1 MIGLPDLVFA
11 VPAFGQTRDDFM
23 EELGHVFESL
33 GMAFEELRD
42 LQRRSAAGAPALDLN
57 RSYANLYGLLWQ
69 AYKDRFQKAMRALG
83 VNIGFLSQ
91 NDARF
96 EEGAAALVERNPKLA
111 DLVDLMRNDRAEFQQ
126 ALATYRNDYLEHR
139 VPQVDP
145 RLGAFHRLD
154 SAETTFTNV
163 WQTIEDYVA
172 ITVKAHLPPAL
183 LLDEIPESER
193 DPARQVRFRFLLLR
207 SN

>member
-83 VNIGFLSQ
+83 VNIASSSRTMRGSRRAPPLSS
-91 NDARF
+91 N
-96 EEGAAALVERNPKLA
+96 
-111 DLVDLMRNDRAEFQQ
+111 
-126 ALATYRNDYLEHR
+126 AT
-139 VPQVDP
+139 
-145 RLGAFHRLD
+145 
-154 SAETTFTNV
+154 
-163 WQTIEDYVA
+163 
-172 ITVKAHLPPAL
+172 
-183 LLDEIPESER
+183 
-193 DPARQVRFRFLLLR
+193 R
-207 SN
+207 SSPTSLT